1 MANLLQSSQ
10 TQATCAPSFYTN
22 YLSNLATAGQ
32 KAQAGAQYAC
42 AQPLQTQAF
51 TNAANQAGQ
60 FQPLVTQAAG
70 LVGQGANQNIT
81 GATAPYLN
89 NISSPLCAAKPLINQ
104 GTNFNLG
111 QAAQCYMNPYI
122 QCQIN
127 TMSNIGQRNIMQN
140 LAPQATAA
148 AVGSGQFGS
157 QRGAQVLGQVEANA
171 EQCLN
176 ANIANLLSSGYGQ
189 ALQAAGT
196 KQGALA
202 NLAGTTATAQQAQN
216 AAQIQAAQ
224 TAEQAAQQQAALG
237 IQGGQALGTL
247 GTQGQQINLGCLN
260 ALSTLGGQQ
269 QTIGQNAQCFDLAK
283 YAKLAGI
290 MQGAQIPTKVSTTMC
305 MSPFSTIGQLGSGA
319 LGILCKIGAN
329 PDWMKN
335 IKCGFKSI
343 FGGSNTCTGV
353 APPPYHDTVYD
364 SSGGQGCASCIS
376 HCVCGPHG
384 VCCACQAYCFA
395 RGGLIHSQ
403 DIGAIG
409 CASTRHRGGLPRG

>member
-10 TQATCAPSFYTN
+10 QQSTCAPSFYTN

-32 KAQAGAQYAC
+32 KAQAGATYQG

-60 FQPLVTQAAG
+60 FQPLVNQAAG
-70 LVGQGANQNIT
+70 LVNQGANQNIT
-81 GATAPYLN
+81 GSTTPYLN

-111 QAAQCYMNPYI
+111 QTAQCYMNPYI

-157 QRGAQVLGQVEANA
+157 QRGAQVLGQTVANA

-176 ANIANLLSSGYGQ
+176 SNIANLLSSGYSQ

-202 NLAGTTATAQQAQN
+202 NLANTTATAQQAQN

-224 TAEQAAQQQAALG
+224 TAEQAAQQQASLG

-269 QTIGQNAQCFDLAK
+269 QTIAQNQQCYPLTTLS
-283 YAKLAGI
+283 KLSSLLS
-290 MQGAQIPTKVSTTMC
+290 GANIPTSTKTTLC
-305 MSPFSTIGQLGSGA
+305 MAPLSVAAGVGTGLQA
-319 LGILCKIGAN
+319 LVQPYTNVA
-329 PDWMKN
+329 
-335 IKCGFKSI
+335 KCGPTNLLQALTGSKTL
-343 FGGSNTCTGV
+343 GGLLPNIGGTTSTNTDTTPGGYDVGSPCLSGV
-353 APPPYHDTVYD
+353 
-364 SSGGQGCASCIS
+364 QGSD
-376 HCVCGPHG
+376 
-384 VCCACQAYCFA
+384 CFA
-395 RGGLIHSQ
+395 PTQSKRGGLIHSKHAHGCSSTKHH
-403 DIGAIG
+403 GA
-409 CASTRHRGGLPRG
+409 LPGRK

>member
-32 KAQAGAQYAC
+32 KAQACAQYVG

-51 TNAANQAGQ
+51 TNAANQSGQ
-60 FQPLVTQAAG
+60 YQPLVSQGAG

-81 GATAPYLN
+81 GAAAPYLS
-89 NISSPLCAAKPLINQ
+89 NIASPLCAAKPLINQ

-157 QRGAQVLGQVEANA
+157 QRGAQVLGQTVANA

-176 ANIANLLSSGYGQ
+176 ANIANLLASGYGS

-202 NLAGTTATAQQAQN
+202 NLAGTTANAQQAQN
-216 AAQIQAAQ
+216 AAQVQAAQ
-224 TAEQAAQQQAALG
+224 TAASAAQQQGALG
-237 IQGGQALGTL
+237 IQGGQSLGTL

-269 QTIGQNAQCFDLAK
+269 QTIAQNKQCYPLTTLS
-283 YAKLAGI
+283 KLSTLLS
-290 MQGAQIPTKVSTTMC
+290 GANVPTSTQTTLC
-305 MSPFSTIGQLGSGA
+305 MSPIQATLAAGAGIGSLFATPTSGGQTAYQNIMQQLGLGSG
-319 LGILCKIGAN
+319 G
-329 PDWMKN
+329 
-335 IKCGFKSI
+335 
-343 FGGSNTCTGV
+343 TGV
-353 APPPYHDTVYD
+353 TPNPSAGSSAGTSAGTSDTTPGGYLAPTPSDTTVTPSD
-364 SSGGQGCASCIS
+364 TGTTTLFSK
-376 HCVCGPHG
+376 
-384 VCCACQAYCFA
+384 
-395 RGGLIHSQ
+395 RGGLIH
-403 DIGAIG
+403 AHHG
-409 CASTRHRGGLPRG
+409 CASTKHRGALPGRG

>member
-32 KAQAGAQYAC
+32 KAQACAQYVG

-51 TNAANQAGQ
+51 TNAANQSGQ
-60 FQPLVTQAAG
+60 YQPLVSQGAG

-81 GATAPYLN
+81 GAAAPYLS
-89 NISSPLCAAKPLINQ
+89 NIASPLCAAKPLINQ

-157 QRGAQVLGQVEANA
+157 QRGAQVLGQTVANA

-176 ANIANLLSSGYGQ
+176 ANIANLLASGYGS

-202 NLAGTTATAQQAQN
+202 NLAGTTANAQQAQN
-216 AAQIQAAQ
+216 AAQVQAAQ
-224 TAEQAAQQQAALG
+224 TAASAAQQQGALG
-237 IQGGQALGTL
+237 IQGGQSLGT
-247 GTQGQQINLGCLN
+247 CLLYTSD
-260 ALSTLGGQQ
+260 A
-269 QTIGQNAQCFDLAK
+269 ADE
-283 YAKLAGI
+283 
-290 MQGAQIPTKVSTTMC
+290 
-305 MSPFSTIGQLGSGA
+305 
-319 LGILCKIGAN
+319 
-329 PDWMKN
+329 
-335 IKCGFKSI
+335 
-343 FGGSNTCTGV
+343 
-353 APPPYHDTVYD
+353 
-364 SSGGQGCASCIS
+364 
-376 HCVCGPHG
+376 
-384 VCCACQAYCFA
+384 
-395 RGGLIHSQ
+395 
-403 DIGAIG
+403 
-409 CASTRHRGGLPRG
+409 

>member
-269 QTIGQNAQCFDLAK
+269 QTIAQNRQCYPLTTLSK
-283 YAKLAGI
+283 LSTLLAG
-290 MQGAQIPTKVSTTMC
+290 ANVPTKTSTTLC
-305 MSPFSTIGQLGSGA
+305 MSPFSTLSSLGSGA
-319 LGILCKIGAN
+319 AGLFSKPTTGGCSLYNNILNQLGLNKGAAN
-329 PDWMKN
+329 PSAKTSAGTPAGTCSDTTP
-335 IKCGFKSI
+335 
-343 FGGSNTCTGV
+343 GGYNPS
-353 APPPYHDTVYD
+353 APCLNNV
-364 SSGGQGCASCIS
+364 QGSC
-376 HCVCGPHG
+376 
-384 VCCACQAYCFA
+384 CFA
-395 RGGLIHSQ
+395 EQSPGAKRGGLIH
-403 DIGAIG
+403 AFYG
-409 CASTRHRGGLPRG
+409 CSSTRHRGALPGRE

>member
-51 TNAANQAGQ
+51 TAAANQAGQ

-70 LVGQGANQNIT
+70 LVGQGANQNIV
-81 GATAPYLN
+81 GATTPYLN
-89 NISSPLCAAKPLINQ
+89 NIASPLCAAKPLINQ

-157 QRGAQVLGQVEANA
+157 QRGAQVLGQTVANA

-176 ANIANLLSSGYGQ
+176 ANIANLLASGYGS

-269 QTIGQNAQCFDLAK
+269 QTIAQNKQCYPLTTLSK
-283 YAKLAGI
+283 LSSLLAG
-290 MQGAQIPTKVSTTMC
+290 ANVPTKTTTTLC
-305 MSPFSTIGQLGSGA
+305 MSPLSAVAGVGAGVQGLLTPYKCAPTGSPKNLLCSLTGSSSLSALLKGSSSATPSTTVSNSNDPYGYTYCFCTGENIGGTKSGGSIKAPVGCVSTRKRGA
-319 LGILCKIGAN
+319 LPG
-329 PDWMKN
+329 
-335 IKCGFKSI
+335 
-343 FGGSNTCTGV
+343 
-353 APPPYHDTVYD
+353 
-364 SSGGQGCASCIS
+364 
-376 HCVCGPHG
+376 
-384 VCCACQAYCFA
+384 
-395 RGGLIHSQ
+395 RG
-403 DIGAIG
+403 
-409 CASTRHRGGLPRG
+409 